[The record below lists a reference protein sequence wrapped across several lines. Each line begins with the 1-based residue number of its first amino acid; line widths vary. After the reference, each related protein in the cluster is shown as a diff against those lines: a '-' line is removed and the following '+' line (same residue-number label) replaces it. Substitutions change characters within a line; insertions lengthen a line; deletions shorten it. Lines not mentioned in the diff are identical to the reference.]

1 MEVFVTDKQILQEVK
16 GDIALLAEVQ
26 YRILSKKLHNQIME
40 LTEEAVASG
49 NVQMNTVEDLLTL
62 IELDL
67 LLS

>member
-1 MEVFVTDKQILQEVK
+1 MEVLVTDKQILQEVK

-49 NVQMNTVEDLLTL
+49 NVQIM
-62 IELDL
+62 
-67 LLS
+67 